1 MNTSSIVKVLIVEDN
16 PGDARLVKAMLLE
29 SLSERF
35 ECHIVDH
42 LATAKETCAQ
52 DNFDT
57 ILLDLSLP
65 DSFGL
70 ETIHSMRL
78 AAPTTPI
85 VVLTGLDDEDLGLQ
99 AIEAGCQDF
108 VVKGRGDG
116 DLLRRVIRYAIHRKK
131 TEDALR
137 NSEDRYRSLI
147 EVSPDGVF
155 ICHDFD
161 IQFANPMAVSML
173 GGQTSADFEKKGLSD
188 FIDSNGVLHLKQM
201 AALKPGVLRPHF
213 IECQVT
219 GLDGRSFSA
228 EAIAVPMRE
237 DQGHSPIQVI
247 LRDITERL
255 EAEREHRLAAAVFM
269 TSSEGM
275 MVTDANQN
283 IIQVNPAFTKVTG
296 YTPEDVLGGKPKL
309 LSSGQHDINFYNSL
323 WEDLQDHGHWQGEI
337 WNRRKNGEV
346 YVQRVSISSVR
357 DKNNDIVNYFAVFS
371 DITLEKRLA
380 EEVKYR
386 ATHDALTGLPNRTL
400 LTDRLRVA
408 IAQAEKDQ
416 KGLAILFIDLDGF
429 KPVNDTHGHFVGDLL
444 LQGVSK
450 RLVNGV
456 REDDTIARLGGDEFV
471 AIAYT
476 DGSRQ
481 EAERIGE
488 RLLSSLKQPFSL
500 GIPEGERRSHV
511 LEACIGASIGV
522 ARFPQDAP
530 DSTGLLDLADHA
542 MYAAKEAGKG
552 VLRFVEDLPQKSE
565 ASSAS
570 L

>member
-29 SLSERF
+29 ALSERF